1 MVIKNCEYCGKEFES
16 KPSANRKYC
25 CRECSSLAKK
35 GVPQPKRVDKIEVK
49 CAICGKT
56 ELVLP
61 SRAKNYLCCSVECLA
76 KYNSERYSKKIE
88 CVCPICGKIFK
99 LKPYYYNRA
108 KTHCCSVEC
117 AAKLKETTY
126 VGENNHQFGL
136 TGELNSSFK
145 GYKTIRKNNHLS
157 DVFVYCPN
165 HPDAKSGNRITEHRH
180 LVLQNS
186 ENFNS
191 AFFDKK
197 DNYTIFKPNII
208 VHHIDRQHDNNEI
221 SNLIPLTKSQHS
233 VLHGLLSD
241 LTNVYFDE
249 IIAVVKRGELL
260 ENHGDDNQQPSLNS
274 NVFEGSETNG
284 RILNKDSNTNTSAVL
299 NSINS
304 IIDDY
309 IVQTRKIT
317 RDCYEQSIKEILES
331 EIKSSEVITNEL

>member
-49 CAICGKT
+49 CAICGKI

-99 LKPYYYNRA
+99 LKPYHYNRA

-126 VGENNHQFGL
+126 TGENNHQFGL

-145 GYKTIRKNNHLS
+145 GYKTIRK
-157 DVFVYCPN
+157 
-165 HPDAKSGNRITEHRH
+165 
-180 LVLQNS
+180 
-186 ENFNS
+186 
-191 AFFDKK
+191 
-197 DNYTIFKPNII
+197 II
-208 VHHIDRQHDNNEI
+208 I
-221 SNLIPLTKSQHS
+221 
-233 VLHGLLSD
+233 
-241 LTNVYFDE
+241 
-249 IIAVVKRGELL
+249 
-260 ENHGDDNQQPSLNS
+260 
-274 NVFEGSETNG
+274 
-284 RILNKDSNTNTSAVL
+284 
-299 NSINS
+299 
-304 IIDDY
+304 
-309 IVQTRKIT
+309 
-317 RDCYEQSIKEILES
+317 
-331 EIKSSEVITNEL
+331 